1 MAKMQLMGG
10 EKDGWSDNVSPDF
23 RPDVHFAVPNLDE
36 DLIKKAHGTNAKQE
50 LRDRLA
56 TLAYKYDA
64 DKSTANHFRMM
75 RCPELDRVR
84 QT

>member
-1 MAKMQLMGG
+1 MSKLQLFGG
-10 EKDGWSDNVSPDF
+10 EKDGWSDNVSPDS
-23 RPDVHFAVPNLDE
+23 RPDVFYAVPNLDD
-36 DLIKKAHGTNAKQE
+36 DLIKKAHGTKVKE
-50 LRDRLA
+50 DLREKLSV
-56 TLAYKYDA
+56 LAYKFDA